1 MLRPVSAWFSFPENC
16 GARVRESAAARAPRS
31 DRELPDGAPLA
42 VVELRSLQS
51 ILAARFWA
59 PAGYRVT
66 PVPDSRYPRSEEHT
80 SELQSPVH
88 LVCRLLL
95 EKKKNKKISPR
106 SFPCKD
112 RCLRGSITPYL
123 RT

>member
-66 PVPDSRYPRSEEHT
+66 PVPDSRGTNGTKASGNPVLGGTAPSWACAVAPLISSERT
-80 SELQSPVH
+80 SDL
-88 LVCRLLL
+88 
-95 EKKKNKKISPR
+95 
-106 SFPCKD
+106 
-112 RCLRGSITPYL
+112 
-123 RT
+123 